1 MVTFLFSPAEM
12 KGNFSSGRNKRKEQE
27 EKRKKKEK
35 AFFPRTLQVLMGEK
49 ISERVILRNFFLRPV

>member
-27 EKRKKKEK
+27 EKRKKKK
-35 AFFPRTLQVLMGEK
+35 RLFSPGLCK
-49 ISERVILRNFFLRPV
+49 C